1 MKRKLQFKRILS
13 LVAMT
18 LLFAWGGGINT
29 TLNAQGSDGFFRGG
43 NDDSYSNRDG
53 MSLGDAVNE
62 NPTPL
67 GSGLLI
73 MMAAGAGYAVAR
85 RNRKSN
91 SKKTK
96 TSTTLFL
103 ALALI
108 LGMTQ
113 CKKSTVAPTNNDN
126 GVHITLNAGQGAKG
140 DRTDFTPTSFVW
152 TEGATEYIYVGGSA
166 HSTCLGV
173 LSGTGNGETTMSFTG
188 DLTTTPNDGETLH
201 FFYLGK
207 GRDGSA
213 VTTLDFSNQ
222 DGTLDNVTKYHIAI
236 GDATYSTGQTSFSA
250 SLEMK
255 MAIAYFN
262 TSNFGSEEVFLHG
275 NNIISKVNISYIS
288 GELNTTSLTA
298 VYGYI
303 NTGSGKNGAYV
314 ALIPSTEA
322 ETTLKLE
329 SNSKQGG
336 EITFS
341 RGIQAGRYYSN
352 SGAALS
358 VSEPTSVT
366 NDVIKGL
373 FTVSPNKGVRFA
385 KGNLQYTRE
394 STDVAWSTGSY
405 SFLANQYDVVETGNV
420 SENYGSQ
427 TAVGLF
433 GWGTGNNPTTTST
446 TIDDYSTFT
455 DWGSSVSIGDYT
467 WHTLSSTEWN
477 YLLNTRSASTI
488 NETPNARFVRANV
501 HGKNGVVLF
510 PDSFSYPTDAGFPV
524 PVASNINKAG
534 WSNVYLSY
542 SDDNWVIMEQK
553 GAVFL
558 PFTGYREGTT
568 LKNNTTAGYYSSSEN
583 NSGDNCKHLL
593 FNNSGI
599 SATSSTDAKRSYGR
613 AVRLVRDVE

>member
-1 MKRKLQFKRILS
+1 MQFKRILS

-18 LLFAWGGGINT
+18 LLFAWGIST
-29 TLNAQGSDGFFRGG
+29 TLNAQGSDGFFRAG

-53 MSLGDAVNE
+53 EMSLGDAVNE

-85 RNRKSN
+85 RKRKSN

-113 CKKSTVAPTNNDN
+113 CKKSTVAPTTDN
-126 GVHITLNAGQGAKG
+126 GIHITLNAGQGAKG
-140 DRTDFTPTSFVW
+140 DKTDFTPTSFVW
-152 TEGATEYIYVGGSA
+152 TKGVTEYIYVGGSKHGA
-166 HSTCLGV
+166 CLGV
-173 LSGTGNGETTMSFTG
+173 LSGTGNGEATMSFSG
-188 DLTTTPNDGETLH
+188 SLTTTPNDGETLH

-213 VTTLDFSNQ
+213 ITELDFSNQ

-275 NNIISKVNISYIS
+275 NNIISKVSISYNS

-352 SGAALS
+352 SGAALAI
-358 VSEPTSVT
+358 SEPTAVT
-366 NDVIKGL
+366 DVINGL
-373 FTVSPNKGVRFA
+373 FSISNTKMVRFA

-394 STDVAWSTGSY
+394 SLEDVEWETGAY
-405 SFLANQYDVVETGNV
+405 SFLTNQYDVVETGNV
-420 SENYGSQ
+420 SANYASQ

-433 GWGTGNNPTTTST
+433 GWGTGDNPTTTSIT
-446 TIDDYSTFT
+446 VGDYSTFT
-455 DWGSSVSIGDYT
+455 DWGSFVTIGKNWYT
-467 WHTLSSTEWN
+467 LEYIHWN
-477 YLLNTRSASTI
+477 YLLNTRKATI
-488 NETPNARFVRANV
+488 INGKEARYLKAKISISELGDVY
-501 HGKNGVVLF
+501 GLLLF
-510 PDSFSYPTDAGFPV
+510 PDSFMYPDGVDLP
-524 PVASNINKAG
+524 ASDYINPGNYNRYVNFSEA
-534 WSNVYLSY
+534 
-542 SDDNWVIMEQK
+542 NWTKMELN

-558 PFTGYREGTT
+558 PMTGVRNGITFTNPSSWDCYY
-568 LKNNTTAGYYSSSEN
+568 NTASSYNDSQSYSLY
-583 NSGDNCKHLL
+583 CYKYLL
-593 FNNSGI
+593 
-599 SATSSTDAKRSYGR
+599 SYDYKLERFKGC
-613 AVRLVRDVE
+613 AVRLVKDVE